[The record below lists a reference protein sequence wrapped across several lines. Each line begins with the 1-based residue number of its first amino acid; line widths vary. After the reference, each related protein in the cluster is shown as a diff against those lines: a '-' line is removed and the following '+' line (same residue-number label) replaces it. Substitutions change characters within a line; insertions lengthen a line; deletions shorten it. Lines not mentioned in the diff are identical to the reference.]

1 LTITAVSPL
10 ASREAK
16 SVFLLS
22 HGTQDAFHVAA
33 IPRHNVA
40 ACNAPGGEQSMRVR
54 NITTCA
60 LGLAAALTLGAS
72 PLDAQQTDTSRL
84 RTSSDQRISV
94 SKGEVVTTVRVDTVY
109 VTRYDTIRVD
119 NTIVR
124 VDTVTVTPPTP
135 VVVPR
140 MTGPMYWGLYGGSS
154 WPWGNIDRVYT
165 NGFHFGGVLGW
176 EPQHGF
182 LGVRL
187 DGAMSQFGREDELRT
202 VGIGDV
208 QMGSGTALLL
218 HLAGDVKVKPLNFGG
233 WALYGI
239 GGLNYNRYKR
249 IALASDADEGCDFEV
264 RDACYTN
271 ANNESW
277 SDKFGF
283 NFGAGL
289 DFHIGS
295 QDMFLEAR
303 YMAIP
308 ANGARS
314 WVLPISLG
322 VRYF

>member
-1 LTITAVSPL
+1 
-10 ASREAK
+10 
-16 SVFLLS
+16 
-22 HGTQDAFHVAA
+22 
-33 IPRHNVA
+33 
-40 ACNAPGGEQSMRVR
+40 MRVC

-60 LGLAAALTLGAS
+60 LGLAAALTLVAS
-72 PLDAQQTDTSRL
+72 PLVAQQQDTSRL
-84 RTSSDQRISV
+84 RTTSQTRINV
-94 SKGEVVTTVRVDTVY
+94 SKGEVTTPPRVDTVY
-109 VTRYDTIRVD
+109 VTRYDTVRVN

-124 VDTVTVTPPTP
+124 VDTVTVTPPAP
-135 VVVPR
+135 LIVPKVQ
-140 MTGPMYWGLYGGSS
+140 GPMYWGIYGGST

-176 EPQHGF
+176 ESQRAPIG
-182 LGVRL
+182 LRL
-187 DGAMSQFGREDELRT
+187 DGAMSQLGREDELRV
-202 VGIGDV
+202 VGIGDT
-208 QMGSGTALLL
+208 QMGSGTALLM
-218 HLAGDVKVKPLNFGG
+218 HLAADLKVKPLNFGG

-249 IALASDADEGCDFEV
+249 IALASETGNNCDFTI
-264 RDACYTN
+264 RGACYSN
-271 ANNESW
+271 ANNNQW

-303 YMAIP
+303 YIAIP

-314 WVLPISLG
+314 WTLPISLG

>member
-1 LTITAVSPL
+1 
-10 ASREAK
+10 
-16 SVFLLS
+16 
-22 HGTQDAFHVAA
+22 
-33 IPRHNVA
+33 
-40 ACNAPGGEQSMRVR
+40 MRVR

-60 LGLAAALTLGAS
+60 LGLAAALTLVAS
-72 PLDAQQTDTSRL
+72 PLAAQQQDTTRL
-84 RTSSDQRISV
+84 RTTSTQRISV
-94 SKGEVVTTVRVDTVY
+94 SKGEVVTPPRVDTVY

-135 VVVPR
+135 VVIPDVP
-140 MTGPMYWGLYGGSS
+140 GAMYWGLYGGSS

-182 LGVRL
+182 FGLRL
-187 DGAMSQFGREDELRT
+187 DGAMNQFGREDELRT
-202 VGIGDV
+202 VGIGAE
-208 QMGSGTALLL
+208 QMGSGTALML

-239 GGLNYNRYKR
+239 GGLNYNRFKR
-249 IALASDADEGCDFEV
+249 MALASDNENDEPGDNPCDFTLRGE
-264 RDACYTN
+264 CYEN

-303 YMAIP
+303 WMTIQ
-308 ANGARS
+308 ANDART
-314 WVLPISLG
+314 WTVPISLG